1 MGHEEED
8 SEEIPTE
15 MWQESSWIT
24 ISAFF
29 EEKGLV
35 RQQLDSF
42 DEFIQMNVQRIV
54 EDSPPIE
61 LQGEAQ
67 HSGGEIER
75 PPKYIL
81 KFEQIYLS
89 KPTHWEKDGA
99 PSPMMPNEAR
109 LRNLTYSAPLY
120 VDITKTIV
128 REGEDPIET

>member
-1 MGHEEED
+1 MKRD
-8 SEEIPTE
+8 LPFYS
-15 MWQESSWIT
+15 
-24 ISAFF
+24 
-29 EEKGLV
+29 GLV

-54 EDSPPIE
+54 EDAPQID

-67 HSGGEIER
+67 HTAGEVEN
-75 PPKYIL
+75 PPRYLL

-109 LRNLTYSAPLY
+109 LRYGTLLVLGSRTLDNRIRRSDSGQLTLFS
-120 VDITKTIV
+120 I
-128 REGEDPIET
+128 

>member
-1 MGHEEED
+1 M
-8 SEEIPTE
+8 
-15 MWQESSWIT
+15 
-24 ISAFF
+24 
-29 EEKGLV
+29 
-35 RQQLDSF
+35 DSF

-67 HSGGEIER
+67 HTDGQREV

-99 PSPMMPNEAR
+99 PCPMMPNEAR
-109 LRNLTYSAPLY
+109 LRNLTYCSPLY

-128 REGEDPIET
+128 R